1 MEINEKLLK
10 QVTETKYLTVENA
23 WRYRA
28 IIRYFYLQAQKMK
41 YWIYKEEVFEELK
54 KHDIFKDYTIE
65 QCRQD
70 LDALVEWKNLNAVQD
85 TSKAS
90 TIEEFKNKQFRYQIT
105 DYTVEIERMILKLEN
120 WKIEGASLEPS
131 LLERFKKEIEKFKD
145 MKNRDM
151 KEAGSWWMSL
161 NEDFKRLNQNYQD
174 YIRHLNSVKAEK
186 MMKTQQFLIFK
197 DKFIEYL
204 RNFVKELQQNS
215 YAIEYI
221 IKDVDED
228 TEKIVL
234 DKVIEYSKSIPRLD
248 MEISEKDIKE
258 NILGRWLS
266 IKEWFLGSNFQE
278 SETSKLFGI
287 TNQIIRKITR
297 YAFQIVESRN
307 TAANR
312 KEEYK
317 KLCSIFLQAK
327 DMEEAHMISAYAFGI
342 PHMKHIRIDMHRET
356 ESINSG
362 VYDEK
367 PYEVA
372 IKPRVRTYR
381 EKRDR
386 TPIKDNTEKK
396 KKILKETIEK
406 RNQERKIIEG
416 YIIDNQIEIS
426 KLPKIEPYVRT
437 TLLKWISRANSSPDG
452 KAKTEDGRVFKL
464 IKPKNNERCILDCED
479 GQLEMP
485 SYILKFE

>member
-54 KHDIFKDYTIE
+54 KHVVFKDYTIE

-70 LDALVEWKNLNAVQD
+70 LDVLVEWKNLNAVQD

-120 WKIEGASLEPS
+120 LKVEGASLEPS
-131 LLERFKKEIEKFKD
+131 LLERFKKELEKFKD
-145 MKNRDM
+145 MKDKGI
-151 KEAGSWWMSL
+151 KEVGSWWMSL

-174 YIRHLNSVKAEK
+174 YIRHLNSVKAEE
-186 MMKTQQFLIFK
+186 MMKTQQFLVFK

-204 RNFVKELQQNS
+204 RDFVKGLQQNS
-215 YAIEYI
+215 YAIESI
-221 IKDVDED
+221 IKDIDEI

-234 DKVIEYSKSIPRLD
+234 DKIIEYSKSIPRLD
-248 MEISEKDIKE
+248 TEVAEKDIKE
-258 NILGRWLS
+258 NVLGRWTS
-266 IKEWFLGSNFQE
+266 ITEWFLGNNFQE
-278 SETSKLFGI
+278 SEASKLFDI

-297 YAFQIVESRN
+297 YAFQIVENRN

-317 KLCSIFLQAK
+317 KLCNIFLQAK
-327 DMEEAHMISAYAFGI
+327 DIDTAHMISAYAFGI
-342 PHMKHIRIDMHRET
+342 PYTKHIRIDMHRET

-367 PYEVA
+367 PYEVI

-386 TPIKDNTEKK
+386 TPIKDNTDKK
-396 KKILKETIEK
+396 KKILKEAIEK
-406 RNQERKIIEG
+406 RNQERKIMEG
-416 YIIDNQIEIS
+416 YIINDQIDIS

-437 TLLKWISRANSSPDG
+437 TILKWISRANSSPNG
-452 KAKTEDGRVFKL
+452 KAKTEDGRIFKI
-464 IKPKNNERCILDCED
+464 IKPKSNERCILNCED

>member
-151 KEAGSWWMSL
+151 KEVGSWWMSL

-174 YIRHLNSVKAEK
+174 YIRHLNSVKAEE

-221 IKDVDED
+221 IRDVDED

-234 DKVIEYSKSIPRLD
+234 DKVVEYSKSIPRLD

-278 SETSKLFGI
+278 SEASKLFGI

-342 PHMKHIRIDMHRET
+342 PHMKHIRIDKHRET

-367 PYEVA
+367 PYEVI

-464 IKPKNNERCILDCED
+464 IKSKNNERCTLDCED